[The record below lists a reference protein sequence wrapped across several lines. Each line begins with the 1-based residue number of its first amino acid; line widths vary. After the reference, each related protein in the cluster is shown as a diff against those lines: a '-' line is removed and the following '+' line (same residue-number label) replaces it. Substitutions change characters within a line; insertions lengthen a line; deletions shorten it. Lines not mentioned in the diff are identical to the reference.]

1 MAATQEPR
9 REDVYKRLRDEILSC
24 ALAPGQPLYER
35 EIAERFSLSKSPVR
49 DALVRLQA
57 ERLVIVLPRVGYR
70 VAPVSLSDAE
80 DLFEYRA
87 LMEEAAARRAAEA
100 ASDAAL
106 EGLDRFRTAHGWEK
120 KGGFVAYNRTFH
132 LTLAAM
138 CPNKRIAHAA
148 ADLIE
153 QFDRLVVMSVS
164 VMDTPRNTN
173 ALVEEHGA
181 IIDAMQARDARSVGK
196 LLNRHVDRARR
207 RVIGALSQTPII
219 P

>member
-1 MAATQEPR
+1 MSASSEPR

-24 ALAPGQPLYER
+24 TLTPGQPLYER

-80 DLFEYRA
+80 DLFDYRA

-100 ASDAAL
+100 ASDADL
-106 EGLDRFRTAHGWEK
+106 EALDRFRTAKGWEK
-120 KGGFVAYNRTFH
+120 KGGFVAYNRSFH
-132 LTLAAM
+132 LALAAL
-138 CPNKRIAHAA
+138 CPNKRIALAA
-148 ADLIE
+148 SDLIE
-153 QFDRLVVMSVS
+153 HFDRLVVMSVS
-164 VMDTPRNTN
+164 VMEKPRDSQ

-181 IIDAMQARDARSVGK
+181 IIDAMQGRDARAVGK
-196 LLNRHVDRARR
+196 LLSRHVDRARR

>member
-1 MAATQEPR
+1 MAETSEPR
-9 REDVYKRLRDEILSC
+9 REDIYKRLRDEILSC
-24 ALAPGQPLYER
+24 ALVPGQPLYER

-87 LMEEAAARRAAEA
+87 LMEEAAARRAALS
-100 ASDAAL
+100 ASDDAL
-106 EGLDRFRTAHGWEK
+106 QGLDRFRTAKGWDK
-120 KGGFVAYNRTFH
+120 KGGFVAYNRSFH
-132 LTLAAM
+132 LALAAL

-148 ADLIE
+148 TDLIE

-164 VMDTPRNTN
+164 VMDTPRNTG

-181 IIDAMQARDARSVGK
+181 IIDAMQARDPRAVGK

-207 RVIGALSQTPII
+207 RVIGALAQTAII